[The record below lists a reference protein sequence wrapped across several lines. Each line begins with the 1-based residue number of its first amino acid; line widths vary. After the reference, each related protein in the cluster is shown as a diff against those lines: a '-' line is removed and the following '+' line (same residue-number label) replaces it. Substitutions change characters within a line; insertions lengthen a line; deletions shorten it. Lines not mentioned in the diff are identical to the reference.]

1 MKRNNNTFPTPRIF
15 QSKCSKPKAATMN
28 VTMRTAIT
36 NAIIRHRLIHSLL
49 LRDIQITSA
58 PYMPPTPP
66 ARSAHRPI
74 KATFAPA
81 KACLPD
87 ATSELSI
94 DTLSYFQADLKTL
107 SDPRGALKPVP
118 SRPYKLFF
126 LLSFFHR
133 SYVFLAYPEHSR
145 SGLKAA
151 LLDHFLLLPFV
162 VDLAV
167 CGLFFQPEK
176 ECWHLPLCVCG

>member
-58 PYMPPTPP
+58 PYMPPTPH

-118 SRPYKLFF
+118 SRPYKLF
-126 LLSFFHR
+126 LLSFFHW
-133 SYVFLAYPEHSR
+133 SYVLWAYPARSR
-145 SGLKAA
+145 SALKAA
-151 LLDHFLLLPFV
+151 LLDHFLLFPFV

-176 ECWHLPLCVCG
+176 ECWHLSLCVCG

>member
-49 LRDIQITSA
+49 
-58 PYMPPTPP
+58 PPTPH

-118 SRPYKLFF
+118 SRPYKLF
-126 LLSFFHR
+126 LLSFFHW
-133 SYVFLAYPEHSR
+133 SYVLWAYPARSR
-145 SGLKAA
+145 SALKAA